1 MCGVVGREP
10 ADWHRE
16 RSDAVGS
23 FGPGQGVSV
32 NFAAALPADGGV
44 GGTEYP
50 GDDFRQ
56 KESCSRVLPVL
67 AEIKNPAD

>member
-1 MCGVVGREP
+1 MRGVVGRQF
-10 ADWHRE
+10 ADWHGE
-16 RSDAVGS
+16 RADAVGQI
-23 FGPGQGVSV
+23 GTGQGVSV
-32 NFAAALPADGGV
+32 DFEAALPADGGA